1 MNYKISHPTK
11 VVECEINLPSSKS
24 ISNRLLIIQ
33 ALCKEKFEIEN
44 LSTSDDTINLQK
56 ALSSKENIID
66 VGHAGTSFRFLTSY
80 LSIQNGK
87 EFILTGSDR
96 MKERPIK
103 ELVSV
108 LQKMGVKIEY
118 LEKEGFPPIKI
129 IGTELEGGKIKIDGG
144 ISSQFITSILLIAP
158 TLKDG
163 IQMKINEELVSK
175 PYVEM
180 TLKLMNYFGIESD
193 WTNNVITIKNQKYIY
208 KDYAVEADWSA
219 ASFWFEIASLS
230 DRCNIKLNGLQE
242 NSIQGD
248 KKVIEI
254 FNNLGVNSTFE
265 NEKLILTKNQTIFP
279 FQRYDLIE
287 TPDLYQPLRCT
298 FFSKNIEANFSG
310 IQILKDK
317 ETDRIMS
324 VETEL
329 KKINSI
335 NIIDTYKDHRMA
347 MSFAPLCLKFGEVQ
361 INDVEVVSK
370 SYPYFWEDLK
380 KAGFT
385 ISLLSD

>member
-1 MNYKISHPTK
+1 MNYKVSHPTK
-11 VVECEINLPSSKS
+11 VVECEISLPSSKS

-33 ALCKEKFEIEN
+33 ALCKENFKIEN

-56 ALSSKENIID
+56 ALSSKENTID
-66 VGHAGTSFRFLTSY
+66 VRHAGTSFRFLTSY

-108 LQKMGVKIEY
+108 LQKMGAKIEY
-118 LEKEGFPPIKI
+118 LENEGFPPLKI
-129 IGTELEGGKIKIDGG
+129 IGTELEEGKIEIDGE

-158 TLKDG
+158 TLKNG
-163 IQMKINEELVSK
+163 IDLEIAGELVSK
-175 PYVEM
+175 PFVEM
-180 TLKLMNYFGIESD
+180 TLNLMSYFGIYWE
-193 WTNNVITIKNQKYIY
+193 WTNNIITIQNQKYRAKNY
-208 KDYAVEADWSA
+208 TLEPDWSA
-219 ASFWFEIASLS
+219 SSFWFEIAALS
-230 DRCNIKLNGLQE
+230 ESCNIKLNGLQQ

-248 KKVIEI
+248 KKAIEI
-254 FNNLGVNSTFE
+254 FNNLGVDSTFE
-265 NEKLILTKNQTIFP
+265 NGKLILTKNQTISP
-279 FQRYDLIE
+279 FQTYDLIE

-298 FFSKNIEANFSG
+298 LFSKNIEANFSG
-310 IQILKDK
+310 IQTLKDK
-317 ETDRIMS
+317 ETDRILS

-329 KKINSI
+329 KKLNSI
-335 NIIDTYKDHRMA
+335 KNIDTYKDHRMA
-347 MSFAPLCLKFGEVQ
+347 MSFAPLCLKFGELQ

-370 SYPYFWEDLK
+370 SYPDFWEDLK

>member
-24 ISNRLLIIQ
+24 VSNRLLIIQ
-33 ALCKEKFEIEN
+33 SLCKENFTIEN
-44 LSTSDDTINLQK
+44 LSDSDDTKYLQR
-56 ALSSKENIID
+56 AFLSQENIID
-66 VGHAGTSFRFLTSY
+66 VEHAGTSFRFLTSY
-80 LSIQNGK
+80 LSIQNGQ

-108 LQKMGVKIEY
+108 LQKMGAKIEY
-118 LEKEGFPPIKI
+118 LENEGFPPLKI
-129 IGTELEGGKIKIDGG
+129 IGTDLEGGEIEIDGDV
-144 ISSQFITSILLIAP
+144 SSQFITSILLIAP
-158 TLKDG
+158 ILNRG

-180 TLKLMNYFGIESD
+180 TLKLMKEFGIESSWVD
-193 WTNNVITIKNQKYIY
+193 NIIRIQSQNYIA
-208 KDYAVEADWSA
+208 KDYKVEADWSA

-230 DRCNIKLNGLQE
+230 ESCNIKLNGLQE

-248 KKVIEI
+248 KRSIEI
-254 FNNLGVNSTFE
+254 FNNLGVDSIFE
-265 NEKLILTKNQTIFP
+265 NGKLILTKNQTISP
-279 FQRYDLIE
+279 FQTYDLIE

-298 FFSKNIEANFSG
+298 LFSKNIEANFSG
-310 IQILKDK
+310 IQTLKDK
-317 ETDRIMS
+317 ETNRIMS

-347 MSFAPLCLKFGEVQ
+347 MSFAPLCLEFGKLQ

-370 SYPYFWEDLK
+370 SYPDFWEDLK